1 MILGCSSDHGKKLDG
16 KMEIKQLGPFPEIFF
31 SDLVGLGRVYIY
43 YAVDFLL
50 HCVCSAFL
58 IGSQVGLDAVNLGN
72 NSSLK
77 ITGPRWG

>member
-1 MILGCSSDHGKKLDG
+1 M
-16 KMEIKQLGPFPEIFF
+16 
-31 SDLVGLGRVYIY
+31 YIY

-77 ITGPRWG
+77 TTGARWG